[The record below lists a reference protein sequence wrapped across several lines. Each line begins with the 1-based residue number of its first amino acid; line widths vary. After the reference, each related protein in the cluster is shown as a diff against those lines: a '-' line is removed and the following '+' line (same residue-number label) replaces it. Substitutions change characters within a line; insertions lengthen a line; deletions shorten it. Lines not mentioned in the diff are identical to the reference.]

1 MAAAVIPHARIRE
14 LRDRSW
20 TAALIEALHGADASE
35 RDAIGETLAAL
46 IDPRAVAGLTAI
58 VVSPSGPRALRELA
72 GAILRGYYDAPPPHV
87 LQGWWV
93 KGDRV
98 LRRHALRS
106 MPDEAAEVLEVAA
119 DPRHPL
125 YGDAIAQLAWGYE
138 EPAHQQLKIAA
149 LVHADPDV
157 RVIAADALVWD
168 EPVAAEAALIAALA
182 DPIAEVAL
190 AARAALIY
198 YDSRRVMRALATV
211 PAPAGAEHFAD
222 DVRADV
228 AVRVRAQ
235 PAAVRAHLAD
245 WLRPI
250 ADLLPAD
257 DEDDATRAPA
267 PRSPTATEPPGAD
280 EILALLAIVDGPWA
294 LARAQLGRV
303 APAAVAPAARAAI
316 AERATTHPDAD
327 VRALATGW
335 LAAWADEPRLRAL
348 LDDDAFLV
356 RKAAAYACAA
366 LPPTPALA
374 ARLLAHLHHP
384 GVASTHARET
394 LASYAVHA
402 PPAEALPVLDALA
415 GDDRRE
421 SVRTHAVH
429 LLTERGARARLAPRM
444 AALAD
449 PPRVTWALHIALLEA
464 ARRLALPAPAAA
476 DLAEV
481 DSLAVQLALAELAT
495 AD

>member
-1 MAAAVIPHARIRE
+1 MAVAVIPHARIRE

-20 TAALIEALHGADASE
+20 TAALIEALHGADAGE

-87 LQGWWV
+87 LQGWWT

-149 LVHADPDV
+149 LAHADPDV

-168 EPVAAEAALIAALA
+168 EPVAAEPALIAALA
-182 DPIAEVAL
+182 DPIVEVAL

-198 YDSRRVMRALATV
+198 YDSRRVLRALSTV

-228 AVRVRAQ
+228 ADRVRAQ
-235 PAAVRAHLAD
+235 PAAVRAHLAA

-250 ADLLPAD
+250 ADLLPAA
-257 DEDDATRAPA
+257 DDAVRVPG
-267 PRSPTATEPPGAD
+267 PRPPTATEPPGAD

-303 APAAVAPAARAAI
+303 APAAVAADARAVI
-316 AERATTHPDAD
+316 AERAATHPDAD

-335 LAAWADEPRLRAL
+335 LAAWADESRLRAL

-402 PPAEALPVLDALA
+402 PAAEALPILDGLA

-429 LLTERGARARLAPRM
+429 LLTERGARAQLAPRM
-444 AALAD
+444 AALAE

-476 DLAEV
+476 DLADV